1 MMGNAHLAFGT
12 GSFLIVTSL
21 AGHTPGIIELAAVAL
36 GSLIPDADHPRSKIG
51 RWLPGISHFFFY
63 IAGGHRGI
71 THSVLLV
78 IPMLFFASW
87 LMQEHNS
94 QLGWFSSGALQDSI
108 YGVGYLAMLAF
119 SFGFL
124 SHLLGD
130 LMTTE
135 GLRLFWPLP
144 LRINPSPLRSE
155 SALLNLF
162 AWSVL
167 LTGTALHLHSFTQSF
182 G

>member
-1 MMGNAHLAFGT
+1 MIGNAHLAFGT
-12 GSFLIVTSL
+12 GSFLIATSL

-51 RWLPGISHFFFY
+51 RWLPGISHFFYY

-71 THSVLLV
+71 THSALLV
-78 IPMLFFASW
+78 IPMLIFAGW

-144 LRINPSPLRSE
+144 LRLQPSPLRSE

-162 AWSVL
+162 AWSIL
-167 LTGTALHLHSFTQSF
+167 LTGITLQFHNFTSSF